1 MVARSYQQKIES
13 AKKVVDLLKKT
24 ILDICWNDNP
34 DELCNSHDLIPFI
47 QEEAEYKIKKL
58 HLPER
63 EQFYFFQKIDQTV
76 GEYAEL
82 V

>member
-1 MVARSYQQKIES
+1 MLTRSYQY
-13 AKKVVDLLKKT
+13 KVEAAEIIVEQLKKT

-34 DELCNSHDLIPFI
+34 DELCNSHDLIPWI
-47 QEEAEYKIKKL
+47 QEEAEYQIKHL

-63 EQFYFFQKIDQTV
+63 ESFYFYRKIDQTV